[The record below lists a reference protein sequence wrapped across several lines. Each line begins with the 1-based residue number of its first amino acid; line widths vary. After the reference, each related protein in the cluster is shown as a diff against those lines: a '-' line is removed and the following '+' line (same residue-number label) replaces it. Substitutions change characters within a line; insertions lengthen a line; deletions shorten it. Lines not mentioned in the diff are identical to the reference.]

1 MLHKISWLCR
11 SWSWPGWPRGSLAS
25 GRGWSNRPYLDE
37 LKKLTND
44 QQRAKVA
51 SDLDAI
57 EQHKNDARLKEEEK
71 RRKEEAKE
79 QHLKRRKELWEERQ
93 ASSSGQTLPT
103 GGGRP

>member
-51 SDLDAI
+51 RDLDAI
-57 EQHKNDARLKEEEK
+57 EQRKNDARLKVW
-71 RRKEEAKE
+71 
-79 QHLKRRKELWEERQ
+79 KELWEERQ